1 MKVVSHGKTTLVDGL
16 FARGGTFDLVV
27 QEQER
32 SMTIKATPLSM
43 LFDMDADSAAS
54 SVKQDRNG
62 KVLI

>member
-16 FARGGTFDLVV
+16 FTRGGTSDLVV